1 MPGEYPILL
10 LGDRTAVSNYSS
22 ATSQYTLVTSTSG
35 TTFKKQTTGGGFVL
49 GVLQDTPSSGTAGSI
64 MVQGVTR
71 VRVNNATHAGIV
83 NMDKLRCST
92 TSGAKPSTAAVAN
105 YVWGRALESLTTNS
119 TGVIWALITHQG
131 SGSTTVQGGA

>member
-1 MPGEYPILL
+1 MPGEYPILV

-22 ATSQYTLVTSTSG
+22 ASSQYTLVTSTSG
-35 TTFKKQTTGGGFVL
+35 TTFKKQTTLGGFVL
-49 GVLQDTPSSGTAGSI
+49 GVLQDTPSSGQAGAV
-64 MVQGVTR
+64 MVYGVSR
-71 VRVNNATHAGIV
+71 VRVNNATHIGIV
-83 NMDKLRCST
+83 NMDKLKCST
-92 TSGAKPSTAAVAN
+92 TAGAKPSTTAVAN